1 MVNNAVYISRGTVQ
15 VMILRRLLYAAAVA
29 LLCVRCG
36 AVASPAGEALP
47 KGEDARLDQKI
58 TYSTD
63 GTPLSDILDDLS
75 KKTGVSIVA
84 GVDANDWAVRDRKAI
99 IYVTDTKLSDL
110 MQQLSS
116 TFHYHWSKGG
126 DGEKSTYRLW
136 QDRNERDEEE
146 SLRASEDSDQS
157 KQARNKRENAI
168 SDMVNLGSLSSTDAG
183 NLKTSDPWRYFLAT
197 EPLGRDV
204 ADFMSNFPEARNAFV
219 QGTEAS
225 FAVAELPQAM
235 QDTVKR
241 IAQSYDSLMKSIGS
255 TEDNSSLFAKFDKL
269 QININKQSGGL
280 PVGGKD
286 IVSQSLLGRI
296 TIGDFEIPLFDPASP
311 MGKALGEAIISL
323 KNGASKEQVGS
334 RLQEEMTA
342 AVKSTDVDKTPARD
356 ITSDPA
362 LRARIKLFNA
372 TTTATLPVVLKA
384 LAIKASLNIVSDCFP
399 SEAPRLDGAEKTLGE
414 QLEAIRTA
422 FGSNWTKAGKNLT
435 LRDKDWFTKRAWAV
449 PGVWMKYWADR
460 GKINNGLLI
469 EDLVQIANL
478 RDVQID
484 HCVMTDLNLV
494 RLGAGEAARNR
505 QILRFYAALNNDQ
518 RAQMSQGKLSVSTL
532 TDDQWGALRM
542 ALAAKDA
549 AYSAVTKGNQTIHF
563 AQPAPD
569 SSDLSYTLTY
579 YPSESD
585 PAVTFHMASGVL
597 FGISDKS
604 MDAKPTDSPK
614 AQ

>member
-1 MVNNAVYISRGTVQ
+1 
-15 VMILRRLLYAAAVA
+15 MILRRFLFAAAIA
-29 LLCVRCG
+29 LLCVRCSV
-36 AVASPAGEALP
+36 VASPAGEALP
-47 KGEDARLDQKI
+47 KGEDARLDQKV

-63 GTPLSDILDDLS
+63 GAALSDILDDLS
-75 KKTGVSIVA
+75 QKTGVTISA
-84 GVDANDWAVRDRKAI
+84 GIDANDWAVRDRKAI
-99 IYVTDTKLSDL
+99 IYVTDMKLSDL
-110 MQQLSS
+110 LQQISS

-126 DGEKSTYRLW
+126 DGGKSTYRLW

-146 SLRASEDSDQS
+146 SLRASEDSELS
-157 KQARNKRENAI
+157 RQAREKRENSL
-168 SDMVNLGSLSSTDAG
+168 SDMVNLGSLSSTDAN
-183 NLKTSDPWRYFLAT
+183 NLKASDPWRYFLAT

-204 ADFMSNFPEARNAFV
+204 ADFMSNFSEARTAFV

-235 QDTVKR
+235 QETVKR

-255 TEDNSSLFAKFDKL
+255 SDDNSALFAKFDKL
-269 QININKQSGGL
+269 QININKRSTAG
-280 PVGGKD
+280 PVGAKD

-311 MGKALGEAIISL
+311 MGKALGGAIISL

-334 RLQEEMTA
+334 QLQTEMTA
-342 AVKSTDVDKTPARD
+342 AAKGADASKAATRD

-362 LRARIKLFNA
+362 LRTRIKLFNA

-384 LAIKASLNIVSDCFP
+384 LAAKASLNIVSDYFP
-399 SEAPRLDGAEKTLGE
+399 SDAPALDGAEKTLGE
-414 QLEAIRTA
+414 QLEAIRNA
-422 FGSNWTKAGKNLT
+422 YGSNWTKAGRTLT
-435 LRDKDWFTKRAWAV
+435 LRDKDWFAKRAWAV

-460 GKINNGLLI
+460 GKLNNGLLI
-469 EDLVQIANL
+469 EDLAQIGNL

-484 HCVMTDLNLV
+484 HYIMTDLNLV

-505 QILRFYAALNNDQ
+505 QILRFYATLNSNE
-518 RAQMSQGKLSVSTL
+518 RAQMTQGKLSVGSL
-532 TDDQWGALRM
+532 SDDQWTALKT

-563 AQPAPD
+563 APSAPG

-579 YPSESD
+579 YPSETD
-585 PAVTFHMASGVL
+585 PAVTFHMVSGVL

-604 MDAKPTDSPK
+604 MDAKPAEAPK